1 MSKVQ
6 SFLTPKEI
14 KVTRKQAQEI
24 YNCLIGYAIANE
36 QQGSVTTLPNF
47 IAAWRSKSQ
56 NEVIKVLRQQDRK
69 STRLNSSHT

>member
-24 YNCLIGYAIANE
+24 Y
-36 QQGSVTTLPNF
+36 
-47 IAAWRSKSQ
+47 K
-56 NEVIKVLRQQDRK
+56 
-69 STRLNSSHT
+69 RLKAQ